1 MSVGPYI
8 APYLNYNLRV
18 LSLGC
23 GILETEKH
31 VPFKHMVGVDIYKAY
46 LDSMK
51 DKENVIPICHDIRT
65 IKNLFLNNSFDVVLC
80 LDVIEHLEE
89 FEGINLIEDAEDL
102 ATKMV
107 IFYTPLK
114 FDTNEKNVSNKNL
127 WSYGNKYNL
136 HKSLWT
142 PKTFTSRGYEV
153 REDYPSKTN
162 PEGFIAIKRF

>member
-1 MSVGPYI
+1 MSVGYNI
-8 APYLNYNLRV
+8 APYLTNTQTV
-18 LSLGC
+18 LTLGC

-31 VPFKHMVGVDIYKAY
+31 LPYKHLVGVDIYRAY

-51 DKENVIPICHDIRT
+51 NVENVLPICYDIRN
-65 IKNLFLNNSFDVVLC
+65 IKDLFINNSFDVVLC

-89 FEGINLIEDAEDL
+89 FEGLNIIEDAEDL
-102 ATKMV
+102 AKKLV
-107 IFYTPLK
+107 IFYTPLE
-114 FDTNEKNVSNKNL
+114 FDTNEKNTANKKL

-142 PKTFTSRGYEV
+142 PEVFASRGYELHK
-153 REDYPSKTN
+153 DYPSKEN